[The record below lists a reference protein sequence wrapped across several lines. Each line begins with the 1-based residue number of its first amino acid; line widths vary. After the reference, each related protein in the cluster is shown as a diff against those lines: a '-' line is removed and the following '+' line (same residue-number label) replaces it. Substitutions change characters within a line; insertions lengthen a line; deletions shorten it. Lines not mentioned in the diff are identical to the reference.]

1 MVLREIAESIL
12 SFTRDYWKYNY
23 TESIMGFNLLHIT
36 ESILEIP
43 SVSPPSLP
51 TQSTVEQVVVPQVQ
65 THILRYIQQAERD
78 ARIREQCDKFSAVTL
93 QQLNVRPAFRSA
105 ELEPFVDS
113 ISQLRYSVPGFF
125 LSR

>member
-43 SVSPPSLP
+43 SVSPPPPSP
-51 TQSTVEQVVVPQVQ
+51 HRVPWN
-65 THILRYIQQAERD
+65 RW
-78 ARIREQCDKFSAVTL
+78 
-93 QQLNVRPAFRSA
+93 
-105 ELEPFVDS
+105 
-113 ISQLRYSVPGFF
+113 
-125 LSR
+125 